1 MRNQN
6 PESHAFSDLERPH
19 PVVADSVGTSPEVEP
34 LAVRLGELW
43 SDFIRVAD
51 EARDPEAPSRGSQR
65 ESYPAEKAA
74 HAIPLLD
81 DMKGILQWD

>member
-1 MRNQN
+1 MRNHK
-6 PESHAFSDLERPH
+6 PDSHAFSDLERPH
-19 PVVADSVGTSPEVEP
+19 PVVADSIGDGPDAEP

-51 EARDPEAPSRGSQR
+51 EARDPDVSRPPSAGSI
-65 ESYPAEKAA
+65 AEKAG